1 MKPRIADATMIIKKI
16 TIAMMTPHAVVSISS
31 SRTENMPKEENT
43 MIPTHMQKM
52 VGTIILI

>member
-1 MKPRIADATMIIKKI
+1 MKPRIADATMMIKKI
-16 TIAMMTPHAVVSISS
+16 KIAMMIPHAVVSISS

-52 VGTIILI
+52 VGIIILM